1 MDVIGLWEVVS
12 GQIFDTKNMEMVWVP
27 KEVALASEEIDDD
40 FKKIYTALFEF
51 KENGSLC
58 MMMKGPAAD
67 SVPKDELDAA
77 VEAGEVFVEDGFVF
91 IPQTFEWKADGENIL
106 INTKEEGEVFGEK
119 IDPWKAAVIEGNTMI
134 VLESYQICKIGETPS
149 SVRKKEVKTLS
160 DEEKAAVGVYK
171 GLYTKMVCDENKNE
185 EEFTLE
191 LKEDGTGLSHRNNL
205 DIKVPEWSVEG
216 GKVKLTE
223 KFLGKIDYTGTLEG
237 GKLSLFN
244 GDPSAPMTYE
254 YVYEKQ

>member
-27 KEVALASEEIDDD
+27 RDVALASEEIDED
-40 FKKIYTALFEF
+40 FKRIYTTLFEF
-51 KENGSLC
+51 KEDGTLVV
-58 MMMKGPAAD
+58 MMKGPAAD

-77 VEAGEVFVEDGFVF
+77 IEAGEAFVEDGVIF
-91 IPQTFEWKADGENIL
+91 IPRQFGWKAEGDGIL
-106 INTKEEGEVFGEK
+106 VDTKTEGEVFGEK
-119 IDPWKAAVIEGNTMI
+119 IDPWQAAVIEGNTM
-134 VLESYQICKIGETPS
+134 VVMESYQICKIGETPD
-149 SVRKKEVKTLS
+149 SVRKKEIKTLS

-171 GLYTKMVCDENKNE
+171 GLYTKMVCDEKKNE

-191 LKEDGTGLSHRNNL
+191 LKEDGTGLQHRNDL
-205 DIKVPEWSVEG
+205 DIKIPVWSVEG
-216 GKVKLTE
+216 GKVNLTE

-237 GKLSLFN
+237 NKLSLFN
-244 GDPSAPMTYE
+244 GDPAAPMTYE